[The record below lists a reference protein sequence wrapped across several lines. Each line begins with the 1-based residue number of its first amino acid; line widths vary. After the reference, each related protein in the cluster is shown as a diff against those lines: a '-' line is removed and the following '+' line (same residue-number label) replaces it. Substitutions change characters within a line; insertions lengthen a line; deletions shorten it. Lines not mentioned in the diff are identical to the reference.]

1 MIRRCA
7 HGRAVVFSSH
17 LMQEVEA
24 LCTRIAILRQGRLVE
39 DALLGEAPA
48 ALQLSLALPQARH
61 ADLRAA
67 LSACPGVKG
76 VDAEAVDA
84 MHSKWRIGW
93 DNPAGGGATC
103 DAVLRIVLAHAEL
116 RAVLS
121 MQDAVEARLLA
132 ALASNDTPLR
142 RRA

>member
-1 MIRRCA
+1 
-7 HGRAVVFSSH
+7 
-17 LMQEVEA
+17 
-24 LCTRIAILRQGRLVE
+24 
-39 DALLGEAPA
+39 
-48 ALQLSLALPQARH
+48 
-61 ADLRAA
+61 
-67 LSACPGVKG
+67 
-76 VDAEAVDA
+76 

-132 ALASNDTPLR
+132 ALASNDAPLR

>member
-1 MIRRCA
+1 
-7 HGRAVVFSSH
+7 
-17 LMQEVEA
+17 
-24 LCTRIAILRQGRLVE
+24 
-39 DALLGEAPA
+39 
-48 ALQLSLALPQARH
+48 
-61 ADLRAA
+61 
-67 LSACPGVKG
+67 
-76 VDAEAVDA
+76 

-93 DNPAGGGATC
+93 DGLAGGATC

-132 ALASNDTPLR
+132 ALAPNDTLIR